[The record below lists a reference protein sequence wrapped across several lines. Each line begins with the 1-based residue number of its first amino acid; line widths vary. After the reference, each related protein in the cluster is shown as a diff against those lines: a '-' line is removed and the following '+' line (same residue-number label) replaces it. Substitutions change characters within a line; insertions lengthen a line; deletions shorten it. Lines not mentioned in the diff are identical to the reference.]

1 MIEQSKDGGPAFPCD
16 PQMMRVSED
25 GSIEAIGFRGMSLRD
40 WFAGQSLAGIN
51 ASRETF
57 LAILKDRGRQDPLMS
72 VASAAYSMAD
82 AMLAARSTPPA
93 AGA

>member
-57 LAILKDRGRQDPLMS
+57 LAILKDRGRN
-72 VASAAYSMAD
+72 
-82 AMLAARSTPPA
+82 ARGSFHPSRCRSLTWHIRRQPKRK
-93 AGA
+93 